1 MAHQSPCLLC
11 VARSAFMS
19 SVVVFNLQLMKSCT
33 STLNKLGAHNV
44 NINTGAIPYL
54 VDPQRAGIMSDS
66 A

>member
-11 VARSAFMS
+11 VAQSAFMS

-33 STLNKLGAHNV
+33 SPLKKLGAHNV
-44 NINTGAIPYL
+44 NINTRAIPYL
-54 VDPQRAGIMSDS
+54 VDPQLAGVTSGS